1 MDSSLPELAAS
12 PESPA
17 RPDSPSSQSDDP
29 SCNNKGYTP
38 LRETGTS
45 LESMGDLRAGGNP
58 DGEASIAPGPE
69 QRPPEDPGQ
78 EAPEAEPS
86 QPVQRQ
92 FTNKEKLYMISR
104 SHASGVED
112 GELESAGI

>member
-1 MDSSLPELAAS
+1 
-12 PESPA
+12 
-17 RPDSPSSQSDDP
+17 
-29 SCNNKGYTP
+29 
-38 LRETGTS
+38 
-45 LESMGDLRAGGNP
+45 MGDLRAGGNP
-58 DGEASIAPGPE
+58 DGEAAIAPGPE

-78 EAPEAEPS
+78 EVPEAEPS